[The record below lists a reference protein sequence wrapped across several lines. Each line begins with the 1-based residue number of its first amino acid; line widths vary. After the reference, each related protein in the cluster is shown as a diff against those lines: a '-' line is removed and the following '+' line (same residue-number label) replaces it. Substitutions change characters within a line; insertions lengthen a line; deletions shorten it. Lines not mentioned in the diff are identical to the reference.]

1 MLFKQ
6 KRFSDTG
13 NQSDNLSK
21 VQGELDELKG
31 IMVKNIGKCLI
42 FCSSHFEEAGIIS
55 RYWSQSYLIILFFLN
70 TMTVESAENHFE
82 ENVLFYT
89 QNSLNYLTQK

>member
-1 MLFKQ
+1 MSFKQ

-42 FCSSHFEEAGIIS
+42 V
-55 RYWSQSYLIILFFLN
+55 WSLKKVPLFQG
-70 TMTVESAENHFE
+70 TDPNHFH
-82 ENVLFYT
+82 LCF
-89 QNSLNYLTQK
+89 LMH

>member
-6 KRFSDTG
+6 KHFSDTG

-42 FCSSHFEEAGIIS
+42 FCSSHFEETGIIS
-55 RYWSQSYLIILFFLN
+55 R
-70 TMTVESAENHFE
+70 H
-82 ENVLFYT
+82 
-89 QNSLNYLTQK
+89 

>member
-31 IMVKNIGKCLI
+31 IMVKNIGEC
-42 FCSSHFEEAGIIS
+42 
-55 RYWSQSYLIILFFLN
+55 LFFLFFPLKKLVFFHG
-70 TMTVESAENHFE
+70 TSLIHFHLFFLHTGTLQWKTAENH
-82 ENVLFYT
+82 
-89 QNSLNYLTQK
+89 

>member
-1 MLFKQ
+1 MPVLKSPGSCQKSNSQALTPLMLFKQ
-6 KRFSDTG
+6 KRFSETG

-42 FCSSHFEEAGIIS
+42 VCSSHFRKLGRHYFRALISIIIIS
-55 RYWSQSYLIILFFLN
+55 FCFSYIC
-70 TMTVESAENHFE
+70 
-82 ENVLFYT
+82 
-89 QNSLNYLTQK
+89 

>member
-31 IMVKNIGKCLI
+31 IMVKNIGKCLPVI
-42 FCSSHFEEAGIIS
+42 VCSSQFRKVGRHYFKALISIIIIS
-55 RYWSQSYLIILFFLN
+55 FCFL
-70 TMTVESAENHFE
+70 TYVETGK
-82 ENVLFYT
+82 L
-89 QNSLNYLTQK
+89 

>member
-1 MLFKQ
+1 MVYTVPEISMNVLYEFQFLNLSNHRSLMGKHWLIPCRSKQ

-31 IMVKNIGKCLI
+31 IMVKNIG
-42 FCSSHFEEAGIIS
+42 
-55 RYWSQSYLIILFFLN
+55 
-70 TMTVESAENHFE
+70 
-82 ENVLFYT
+82 
-89 QNSLNYLTQK
+89 